1 MPIDETDRAKNLLIK
16 MYLELKFK
24 KSDESEE
31 INKEKISEEKNRLK
45 KLSLI
50 ELIIH
55 ITNNLSILIDIISN
69 IKYEEKIK
77 KKKEKGNEIS
87 DDKKKKKTL
96 AEQYEELLIKAEN
109 DIRKHIKVSKFFLT
123 YFLYIYR

>member
-24 KSDESEE
+24 KADESEE
-31 INKEKISEEKNRLK
+31 TNKEKISEEKIRLK

-77 KKKEKGNEIS
+77 KEKENEIS
-87 DDKKKKKTL
+87 DDENTKKTL

-123 YFLYIYR
+123 YFLYIYS